1 MIARTCRPSHPAAKR
16 VARELGPA
24 ANESRVLHAA
34 QAAEVVLAAIA
45 RSDGTRA
52 SVLREIQATRVRGGI
67 LGTFRFDRN
76 GDITPAKL
84 PVLRVTGARARASN
98 CRPTPRRDRGPRA
111 GGAGEPVALGPVPI
125 HG

>member
-1 MIARTCRPSHPAAKR
+1 M
-16 VARELGPA
+16 
-24 ANESRVLHAA
+24 LHAA

-52 SVLREIQATRVRGGI
+52 SVLRELQATRVRGGI

-84 PVLRVTGARARASN
+84 AVLRVTGTTPRASN
-98 CRPTPRRDRGPRA
+98 CRPSTAARPWTA
-111 GGAGEPVALGPVPI
+111 SWTVPASLSR
-125 HG
+125 